1 MSCQINVN
9 HAFGPQQQKSLLSLS
24 GQSEEK
30 ITFTQNWRLCYLFIR
45 CDSPFLPGRSLHHQ
59 PFFYRHCRLT
69 GAHANQSPA
78 VLLPPDRVFSLQQ
91 ANPTLL
97 HPCQTFSWGFVEF
110 RVFYCLEVFP
120 QNRGCFYC
128 NALIHFASQTGHS
141 SSLRMRVNAEELHKD
156 KSLVSVKSLN
166 GYSTVKRVIILSFF
180 AEQ

>member
-9 HAFGPQQQKSLLSLS
+9 HAFGPQQPKSLLSLS

-30 ITFTQNWRLCYLFIR
+30 ITFTQNWRLCYLFII
-45 CDSPFLPGRSLHHQ
+45 CDSPFLPGRSLRRQ
-59 PFFYRHCRLT
+59 SFLYRHCWLT

-78 VLLPPDRVFSLQQ
+78 ALLPPDRVFSLQQ

-97 HPCQTFSWGFVEF
+97 HPCLTLSWCFVEF
-110 RVFYCLEVFP
+110 RGFYCWEAFP
-120 QNRGCFYC
+120 PNRGCFYC

-141 SSLRMRVNAEELHKD
+141 SSLCMRVNAEELHKD

-166 GYSTVKRVIILSFF
+166 GYSTVKRVIILSLF
-180 AEQ
+180 AEL